1 MQEREKLWTP
11 SFVLLTL
18 ANFVV
23 ALAYYLV
30 AMKIVEYAYS
40 TYHVSYSAAGAMV
53 TFYAIASVV
62 TRFVFGARMDSWGLR
77 RSALVGGALIV
88 LASGLYILE
97 AGYWPLAGMRILHG
111 VAFAMNTGAL
121 AAIAALLVP
130 KSRRGEGIGYFSLS
144 TAAAMAI
151 GPMIAMVMTNNG
163 ASYGFLFTF
172 TLVISAAAFVSMLLV
187 RVPEPSR
194 GERLARSQALRDA
207 ARSAAAAPS
216 GAASRPA
223 LLERM
228 RAFVGRYIHVG
239 ILPIASLAIPLMFCY
254 SGVLSFMTSFAAER
268 GLNDAASLYFLVYA
282 VSMLVTR
289 PLMGKRLDRHGEN
302 SVLYLTLV
310 AAGLGLAVMA
320 LSFNAPVLLLSAV
333 LMGFGTGSTQ
343 STVQA
348 LVSTFSAKEDLG
360 KANSTYFLCLDLGL
374 GIGPMII
381 GAFLPVVGYT
391 ASFLILAGIALA
403 TCAYYHV
410 VHGRKAAAE
419 KSAESELVALEEK

>member
-1 MQEREKLWTP
+1 MQEKEKLWTP

-40 TYHVSYSAAGAMV
+40 AYHVSYSAAGAMV
-53 TFYAIASVV
+53 TLYAAASVT

-77 RSALVGGALIV
+77 RSALVGGGLIV
-88 LASGLYILE
+88 VASGLYVLE

-111 VAFAMNTGAL
+111 IAFAMNTGAL

-130 KSRRGEGIGYFSLS
+130 KSRQGEGIGYFSLS

-151 GPMIAMVMTNNG
+151 GPLLAMVMTNNG
-163 ASYGFLFTF
+163 ASYRFLFVF
-172 TLVISAAAFVSMLLV
+172 TLVISLAAFASLLLV
-187 RVPEPSR
+187 RVPEPSKE
-194 GERLARSQALRDA
+194 ERRARRQ
-207 ARSAAAAPS
+207 
-216 GAASRPA
+216 ASRHLGEGGKVGVAAEAVASP
-223 LLERM
+223 LGS
-228 RAFVGRYIHVG
+228 VGRILGQYIHLG

-268 GLNDAASLYFLVYA
+268 NLNDAASLYFLVYA

-289 PLMGKRLDRHGEN
+289 PMMGKRLDRRGEN
-302 SVLYLTLV
+302 AVLYLTLAV
-310 AAGLGLAVMA
+310 ASAGLAVLA
-320 LSFNAPVLLLSAV
+320 VSFSGPVLLASAV
-333 LMGFGTGSTQ
+333 LMGFGTGATQ
-343 STVQA
+343 SSVQA
-348 LVSTFSAKEDLG
+348 IVARYAAKEDLG

-374 GIGPMII
+374 GIGPVII

-391 ASFLILAGIALA
+391 VTFLILAAIALA
-403 TCAYYHV
+403 SCGYYHL
-410 VHGRKAAAE
+410 VHGRKVARRGAAN
-419 KSAESELVALEEK
+419 